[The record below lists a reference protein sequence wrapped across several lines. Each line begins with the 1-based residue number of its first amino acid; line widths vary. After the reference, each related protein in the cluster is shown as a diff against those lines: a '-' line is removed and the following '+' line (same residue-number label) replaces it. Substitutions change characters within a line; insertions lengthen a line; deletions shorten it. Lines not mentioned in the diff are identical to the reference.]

1 MENDLNVLRDEE
13 LVKMAQEGSATAEEY
28 LIRKYKDLAKL
39 KSQQY
44 FIVGGDREDVIQEG
58 MIGIFEAIRDYDENS
73 GTAFRTFAELCI
85 TRQIISAIKRANRKK
100 HQILN
105 DSISLSGENKS
116 DEDSGDAWIEH
127 IAAGDNANPEYL
139 ALLNEF
145 ARYLKADGM
154 EVFSAFENK
163 VWTELRR
170 GLTYKEIASNLG
182 KSPKS
187 IDNAIQRIK
196 KKIYEF
202 LEY

>member
-73 GTAFRTFAELCI
+73 GAAFRTFAELCI